1 VQKEIYRVV
10 IPDPLDYVVTGTK
23 VSKKTGKVSEKRSY
37 TSANVF
43 FGGVHF
49 KVREKIV
56 TTCKTFLYPY
66 LKDCPV
72 LSDPPYS
79 LVLQYC
85 RKEPIDVDN
94 KCYFWNK
101 LIQDILAPGP
111 TAKQNDLI
119 ASQIRLVR
127 KLENDNSRYIDCLGW
142 EYYCEEK
149 HTMEILILKNV

>member
-1 VQKEIYRVV
+1 MQEEIFRVN
-10 IPDPLDYVVTGTK
+10 IPDPLEYIVVGTK
-23 VSKKTGKVSEKRSY
+23 QSKKTGKISEKRLY

-56 TTCKTFLYPY
+56 YACKAFLYPY
-66 LKDCPV
+66 LKDCPK
-72 LSDPPYS
+72 LNNPPYS

-101 LIQDILAPGP
+101 LIQDILSPNSNISN
-111 TAKQNDLI
+111 KMIKDQV
-119 ASQIRLVR
+119 QVEK
-127 KLENDNSRYIDCLGW
+127 KLENDNSKYIDCLGW
-142 EYYCEEK
+142 EYYCEEN
-149 HTMEILILKNV
+149 HSLDILILKTV